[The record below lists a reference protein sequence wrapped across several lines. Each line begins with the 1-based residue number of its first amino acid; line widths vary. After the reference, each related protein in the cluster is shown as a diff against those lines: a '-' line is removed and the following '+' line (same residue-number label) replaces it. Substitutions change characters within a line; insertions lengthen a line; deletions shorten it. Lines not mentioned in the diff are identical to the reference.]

1 MKKMLL
7 VFWMMANLMAAEMGK
22 DEAAVWALEENYWK
36 YLKAGDVAKYLELWD
51 EGFRG
56 WPCAL
61 MAPAGKSGV
70 GKMVEDVRDG
80 KLKVDYQLMYQGSA
94 RYPGLVVVHYGVE
107 QRLERGGK
115 VTPMRLKLTH
125 TWKRIGKQWKIV
137 GGMCGRWEAY
147 Q

>member
-1 MKKMLL
+1 MKKLL
-7 VFWMMANLMAAEMGK
+7 VLAWLVVNAGGAEMGK
-22 DEAAVWALEENYWK
+22 DEAAVWAQEENYWK
-36 YLKAGDVAKYLELWD
+36 YLKAGDVTKYLELWD

-61 MAPAGKSGV
+61 MEPAGKGAV

-80 KLKVDYQLMYQGSA
+80 KLKVNYQLKYQGA
-94 RYPGLVVVHYGVE
+94 AQYEGLVVVHYGVE
-107 QRLERGGK
+107 QTLERGGQA
-115 VTPMRLKLTH
+115 TPMRIKITH

-137 GGMCGRWEAY
+137 GGMCGRWESY